1 MAASPTALVQPIEAR
16 LDVRFHLPQPR
27 TVERIP
33 TGIPAIDA
41 LTSGGIPRGALTEIY
56 GPPSSGRTSLLFALL
71 ARMTA
76 NQEYGA
82 LIDASDA
89 FDPASA
95 AESGVH
101 LSRLLWIRCGGNA
114 EHALKVADLM
124 VQAGGFGMIVMDL
137 GDTPARTAARI
148 SLASWFRLRHA
159 VERTPAALVV
169 LARTLNAKSCSSL
182 QLELRAV
189 EASWSGE
196 QFGKLLR
203 GMRIR
208 AESCKYHQA
217 QSAEFETL
225 LWEQASACPAG
236 EAGPRS
242 TGFSLSSVRP
252 LSAHSAPTQ

>member
-1 MAASPTALVQPIEAR
+1 MAASPVTLVNDALADIGVR
-16 LDVRFHLPQPR
+16 FDVRFTLPQPR

-33 TGIPAIDA
+33 IGIPALDVLCA
-41 LTSGGIPRGALTEIY
+41 GGIPRGALTEIY
-56 GPPSSGRTSLLFALL
+56 GPPSSGRTSLLLALL
-71 ARMTA
+71 ARITA
-76 NQEYGA
+76 SQEFGA
-82 LIDASDA
+82 LIDTSDA

-95 AESGVH
+95 VEAGVH

-137 GDTPARTAARI
+137 ADTPPRTAARI

-169 LARTLNAKSCSSL
+169 LAQTLNAKSCSAL
-182 QLELRAV
+182 QLEMRPACQTP
-189 EASWSGE
+189 ARWSGE

-208 AESCKYHQA
+208 AESRKYNQA
-217 QSAEFETL
+217 QSAEFEVH
-225 LWEQASACPAG
+225 ANPG
-236 EAGPRS
+236 
-242 TGFSLSSVRP
+242 
-252 LSAHSAPTQ
+252 